1 MSFEI
6 EFAVK
11 RARSRE
17 EKGESLKKI
26 RPGRHLL
33 IASTGGHLA
42 QLVKWSSRIN
52 SDEDSLWI
60 TFDSAQSRSLL
71 EGKRALLVPYIP
83 PRSAIKSAGALR
95 QIMRQVDWEAE
106 NFVAAVSTG
115 AALAVPGLYASR
127 WHRIPSFYIESVSRV
142 NGPSLSGKIVATDRR
157 IDVSCQYENWAD
169 GRWSYRGTILDQF
182 GRFSK
187 ASVASPSIFVTLGTI
202 KPYRFDSLVDA
213 VLKTGLTDDR
223 TIWQVGCTSRED
235 LPGKVFPEMSS
246 NEFDAAASAADIVVT
261 HSGVGTILRLLDMGI
276 YPVVVPRIQPRGEHV
291 DNHQMQIASVVSQRK
306 IGAVANPD
314 EIDPAL
320 LIESS
325 GFYVKEI

>member
-1 MSFEI
+1 MDLSFGSSTRDTGYFHPRTQNAAKPTRIKLSFEI

-115 AALAVPGLYASR
+115 AALAVP
-127 WHRIPSFYIESVSRV
+127 
-142 NGPSLSGKIVATDRR
+142 
-157 IDVSCQYENWAD
+157 
-169 GRWSYRGTILDQF
+169 
-182 GRFSK
+182 
-187 ASVASPSIFVTLGTI
+187 
-202 KPYRFDSLVDA
+202 
-213 VLKTGLTDDR
+213 
-223 TIWQVGCTSRED
+223 
-235 LPGKVFPEMSS
+235 
-246 NEFDAAASAADIVVT
+246 
-261 HSGVGTILRLLDMGI
+261 
-276 YPVVVPRIQPRGEHV
+276 
-291 DNHQMQIASVVSQRK
+291 
-306 IGAVANPD
+306 
-314 EIDPAL
+314 
-320 LIESS
+320 
-325 GFYVKEI
+325 